1 MDAFKPF
8 LAPIVRLQVSH
19 DGPFKVAGV
28 LDNRAEK
35 IKRKKHLVEMERQKH
50 KEEDARNK
58 DEDQSEIDDEEQHL
72 DTWA

>member
-28 LDNRAEK
+28 LDNRTER
-35 IKRKKHLVEMERQKH
+35 IKRKKHLLEMAQQKH
-50 KEEDARNK
+50 KEEDARKK
-58 DEDQSEIDDEEQHL
+58 DEGDGEIDDEELHL